1 MANKFAP
8 TSNVS
13 NSNRRCYKLD
23 ALKKHSRRDNLT
35 FHLIAM
41 QAYNEIDSIITRE
54 TEMDKMT
61 EEERKQILESPPV
74 GTFALMSVVIGGMVV
89 AWLFLYY
96 GVFLPR
102 G

>member
-1 MANKFAP
+1 
-8 TSNVS
+8 
-13 NSNRRCYKLD
+13 
-23 ALKKHSRRDNLT
+23 
-35 FHLIAM
+35 
-41 QAYNEIDSIITRE
+41 
-54 TEMDKMT
+54 MDQMS
-61 EEERKQILESPPV
+61 EEERQQILESSPV